1 MTSFLMR
8 VRRSLLFVPGDSR
21 RKIEKAVT
29 LGADCVCLDLE
40 DGVALNQKQ
49 AARDAIA
56 KALRTLN
63 FGRSE
68 RMVRVNQYGSGW
80 EVEDL
85 AHTLAARPESVLLPK
100 VENAEALQWLDE
112 QISAAEK
119 AHGWPSGEI
128 EMLAMVETARG
139 VINLKEIAGA
149 SPRLTALI
157 FGAEDLAGDIGA
169 IRTREAWEVFY
180 ARSAV
185 VTHAAAFGLQALDM
199 VFVDYSDS
207 AGLLHEAQQG
217 ARMGYSGKQLIHPNQ
232 IEPVH
237 TAFTPDDAAIAHAQR
252 VVQAA
257 QEHQASGLGAFSLD
271 GKMVDRPVVKAA
283 EQVLAKARAAGK
295 IE

>member
-1 MTSFLMR
+1 MR

-49 AARDAIA
+49 AARLTVAE
-56 KALRTLN
+56 ALGTLN

-68 RMVRVNQYGSGW
+68 RMVRINRFGSGW
-80 EVEDL
+80 EAEDL
-85 AHTLAARPESVLLPK
+85 AHTLAARPASVLLPK
-100 VENAEALQWLDE
+100 VENKEALQWLDTQITQAE
-112 QISAAEK
+112 Q
-119 AHGWPSGEI
+119 AHGWPNGEI

-149 SPRLTALI
+149 VPRLTALI

-169 IRTREAWEVFY
+169 VRTREAWEVFY

-185 VTHAAAFGLQALDM
+185 ITHAAAFGLQALDM
-199 VFVDYSDS
+199 VFVDYGDTT
-207 AGLLHEAQQG
+207 GLLAEARQG
-217 ARMGYSGKQLIHPNQ
+217 ARMGYGGKQLIHPNQ

-237 TAFTPDDAAIAHAQR
+237 AAFTPDDAAIAHAQR

-257 QEHQASGLGAFSLD
+257 QANQASGLGAFSLD
-271 GKMVDRPVVKAA
+271 GKMVDMPVVKAA